1 MRSDDSARSS
11 EQEGYELRKPQMRS
25 DGSEQEGPELYWL
38 HSELERLKRVSDG
51 LAASLTESRRRSCSE
66 TPSAR
71 PAELRERLLLERNLC
86 KELRHLEAAEREA
99 VDAIRRGLVELQA
112 GVREAE
118 DEKHRMLALI
128 ETKRGHLRRFHEMA
142 PKQSEIILEHAALLH
157 KLHETSAMMEHDDAE
172 VRSAEG
178 RVTALRDTVCA
189 ELFDTTTDSERHRG
203 IQREQALLSACV
215 GQRRDNE
222 RARAECESAKAELAL
237 LCSEASRQ
245 RAESVAAAQA
255 NASMLAAI
263 RELERERALLG
274 EERTLIAARLESY
287 QLRTAHTRIEIQARA
302 VATVRMVDRVEA
314 QTDSMRRCGLKHA
327 EACHAAQMLRIAAI
341 HQTLRQSL

>member
-99 VDAIRRGLVELQA
+99 VDAIRRELVELQA

-142 PKQSEIILEHAALLH
+142 AKQSEIILEHAALLH
-157 KLHETSAMMEHDDAE
+157 KLHETSEMMEHDDAE

-302 VATVRMVDRVEA
+302 VATVRLVDRVEA